1 MKAKLIL
8 IILCTISTVT
18 ARAEMLSFDNFLQN
32 ALNNSYEIK
41 LAKLNKQST
50 EYGIKESRSGYF
62 PTLAGYAIT
71 ERYNNLG
78 DSTKPMTA
86 VGNEII
92 LNNDYYQEMGSLI
105 ASYNLFDFGARKKT
119 LDIAKADDK
128 QKQIL
133 LFKSQRDLK
142 LDAVDIYAETLNL
155 FKKQQISNKI
165 LSLQNELIEI
175 NERLKEA
182 GELSEI
188 ELTDTKIETSET
200 KTELDEI
207 KNSLSKRLTEISYY
221 TGKNYQLNETE
232 IADFPKYDAE
242 PEKTENG
249 AIKLSAEVITLR
261 PENSLEAKSYDLEI
275 EKKQKEYEIQKKVN
289 FPKIRFDTRYNLYGS
304 DSSSFFDS
312 FQDISQRSFALRLSA
327 SFTLFDGFKNVNAV
341 HKKRLEIEKTKAE
354 KEKELAELKKKF
366 DQIQLDAQNAI
377 IQEKNNQI
385 TLNLVNKNLEMTERL
400 NVNGLIEKSKVLRKR
415 IELLEK
421 KQKLEET
428 GIRNYAAKF
437 KLQVLTENMGDL

>member
-8 IILCTISTVT
+8 IILCTISTIT

-142 LDAVDIYAETLNL
+142 LDAVDIYAEALNL

-207 KNSLSKRLTEISYY
+207 KNSLSKRLT
-221 TGKNYQLNETE
+221 
-232 IADFPKYDAE
+232 
-242 PEKTENG
+242 
-249 AIKLSAEVITLR
+249 
-261 PENSLEAKSYDLEI
+261 
-275 EKKQKEYEIQKKVN
+275 
-289 FPKIRFDTRYNLYGS
+289 
-304 DSSSFFDS
+304 
-312 FQDISQRSFALRLSA
+312 
-327 SFTLFDGFKNVNAV
+327 
-341 HKKRLEIEKTKAE
+341 
-354 KEKELAELKKKF
+354 
-366 DQIQLDAQNAI
+366 
-377 IQEKNNQI
+377 
-385 TLNLVNKNLEMTERL
+385 
-400 NVNGLIEKSKVLRKR
+400 
-415 IELLEK
+415 
-421 KQKLEET
+421 
-428 GIRNYAAKF
+428 
-437 KLQVLTENMGDL
+437 